1 MTSGYGFLRPFIY
14 ALDTERAHDL
24 ALRALRMGVV
34 PAFPPKPDPR
44 LARTL
49 FGVRF
54 PNPVGLAAGLDKD
67 GSTIDG
73 LLRVGFGAVEVGS
86 VTPRPQ
92 PGNPK
97 PRLFRLAPARALI
110 NRYGFNNEGLP
121 ALRARLERRK
131 GRAGIVGVNLGA
143 NKDSADRVADYVAGI
158 GMVAGLADYAVI
170 NVSSPN
176 TPGLRALQE
185 KEALVELL
193 ARVTAARDVATA
205 AKTGKPLPVLL
216 KLSPDVTEA
225 QLADIAD
232 AVKAS
237 TIDGAIVSN
246 TTLDRAGL
254 GADPQA
260 KEAGGL
266 SGRPLFRRSTIQ
278 LARLRRL
285 VGPAFPLIGVGG
297 IDSGLTAWQK
307 FEAGADLV
315 QVYSGMIFEGPGLI
329 GAILRDLS
337 SRLDAERLASI
348 AAIVGRKTDEWA
360 AMDLISP

>member
-1 MTSGYGFLRPFIY
+1 MTGGYGLLRPFIY
-14 ALDTERAHDL
+14 TLDTELAHDL

-34 PAFPPKPDPR
+34 PAFPPKADPR

-49 FGVRF
+49 VGVSF
-54 PNPVGLAAGLDKD
+54 PNPVGLAAGLDKN
-67 GSTIDG
+67 GTTIDG
-73 LLRVGFGAVEVGS
+73 LLRVGFGSVEVGS
-86 VTPRPQ
+86 VTPKSQ

-97 PRLFRLAPARALI
+97 PRLFRLAAERALV

-143 NKDSADRVADYVAGI
+143 NEDSPDRVADYVAGI
-158 GMVAGLADYAVI
+158 ETIAGLADYAVI

-185 KEALVELL
+185 KEALAELL
-193 ARVTAARDVATA
+193 ARVTAARDLAI
-205 AKTGKPLPVLL
+205 AKTGRPLPTLI
-216 KLSPDVTEA
+216 KISPDVTDP

-232 AVKAS
+232 AVKGS

-246 TTLDRAGL
+246 TTLDRTGL
-254 GADPQA
+254 GAHEHA
-260 KEAGGL
+260 NEAGGM
-266 SGRPLFRRSTIQ
+266 SGRPLFKRSTVQ
-278 LARLRRL
+278 LARFRKL

-297 IDSGLTAWQK
+297 IDSGATAWQK

-315 QVYSGMIFEGPGLI
+315 QIYTGMIFEGPGLI

-337 SRLDAERLASI
+337 RRLDAEGLASI
-348 AAIVGRKTDEWA
+348 AAIVGRKTDDWA
-360 AMDLISP
+360 AMDIG

>member
-1 MTSGYGFLRPFIY
+1 MTSGYGLLRPFIY
-14 ALDTERAHDL
+14 ALDTELAHDL

-34 PAFPPKPDPR
+34 PAFPPKADPR
-44 LARTL
+44 LSRTL
-49 FGVRF
+49 FGVSF
-54 PNPVGLAAGLDKD
+54 PNPVGLAAGLDKN

-73 LLRVGFGAVEVGS
+73 LFRVGFGSVEVGS

-110 NRYGFNNEGLP
+110 NRYGFNNEGLTP
-121 ALRARLERRK
+121 LRERLEKRK
-131 GRAGIVGVNLGA
+131 WKGGVVGVNLGA
-143 NKDSADRVADYVAGI
+143 NKDSPDRVADYVTGL
-158 GMVAGLADYAVI
+158 GMIAGLADYAVI

-176 TPGLRALQE
+176 TPGLRSLQE
-185 KEALVELL
+185 KDALVEIL
-193 ARVTAARDVATA
+193 ARVTAARDA
-205 AKTGKPLPVLL
+205 AIARTGKPLPVLL

-246 TTLDRAGL
+246 TTLDRTGL
-254 GADPQA
+254 GNDPQA
-260 KEAGGL
+260 KETGGM
-266 SGRPLFRRSTIQ
+266 SGRPLFRRATIQ
-278 LARLRRL
+278 LARFRQL
-285 VGPAFPLIGVGG
+285 VGPAFPIIGVGG

-329 GAILRDLS
+329 GSILRNLS
-337 SRLDAERLASI
+337 RRLDADGAKTI
-348 AAIVGRKTDEWA
+348 AAITGRKTDDWA
-360 AMDLISP
+360 AMDL

>member
-1 MTSGYGFLRPFIY
+1 MTSGYGLLRPFIY
-14 ALDTERAHDL
+14 ALDTELAHDL

-34 PAFPPKPDPR
+34 PAFPPPPDPR
-44 LARTL
+44 LSRTL
-49 FGVRF
+49 FGVTF
-54 PNPVGLAAGLDKD
+54 PNPVGLAAGLDKN
-67 GSTIDG
+67 GTTIDG
-73 LLRVGFGAVEVGS
+73 LLRVGFGSVEVGS

-121 ALRARLERRK
+121 ALRLRLERRK
-131 GRAGIVGVNLGA
+131 GRAGLVGVNLGA
-143 NKDSADRVADYVAGI
+143 NKDSTDRVADYVAGI
-158 GMVAGLADYAVI
+158 DAIAGLADYAVI

-176 TPGLRALQE
+176 TPGLRSLQD
-185 KEALVELL
+185 KDALVDLL
-193 ARVTAARDVATA
+193 ARVTAARDAA
-205 AKTGKPLPVLL
+205 IAKTGRALPTLI
-216 KLSPDVTEA
+216 KLSPDVTET
-225 QLADIAD
+225 QLADIAA

-254 GADPQA
+254 GNAEHA

-278 LARLRRL
+278 LARFRRL
-285 VGPAFPLIGVGG
+285 MGPSFPIIGVGG

-315 QVYSGMIFEGPGLI
+315 QIYSGMIFEGPGLI

-337 SRLDAERLASI
+337 HRLDAEHLSSI
-348 AAIVGRKTDEWA
+348 AALVGRKTDEWA
-360 AMDLISP
+360 AMDLT